1 MAGIFLSY
9 RRDDSG
15 GHAGRLA
22 DDLKQAFASD
32 QVWRDIEAIEAGAD
46 FVDSI
51 GKAVGS
57 CNVLLAMIGPRWLD
71 AKNSAGNRRLDDASD
86 FVRLEIATAL
96 ERGVRVIP
104 VLVAGADMPAE
115 AALPEVLRPLA
126 RRQAHELS
134 DKRWDYDVSQLF
146 GALEKIPGLSR
157 RQSPSPQPAMA
168 PVPPA
173 PKAQG
178 MPGWAKGTIGVIG
191 AIAVLAVIGNMM
203 DNPEPQ
209 PAVEDSPARVAEQ
222 MQQPA
227 PAPVAAQPAPPAPVT
242 EAAVVS
248 NVAAPPA
255 ARLAQPP
262 TLANVTGTW
271 ISPEGDGLYIE
282 QHGGQL
288 AIVAADAAQ
297 EHGFMGQGAV
307 QGRQVQMVLMHL
319 ATGLNME
326 IRATLS
332 EDGRRM
338 QGTAH
343 MPATGT
349 SENFALTR
357 Q

>member
-22 DDLKQAFASD
+22 DDLKQAFAGD

-46 FVDSI
+46 FVDAI
-51 GKAVGS
+51 GKAVSS
-57 CNVLLAMIGPRWLD
+57 CNVLLAMVGPRWLD
-71 AKNSAGNRRLDDASD
+71 AKNSAGNRRLDDPSD

-104 VLVAGADMPAE
+104 VLVGGAAMPAE
-115 AALPEVLRPLA
+115 PALPEVLRPLA

-134 DKRWDYDVSQLF
+134 DKRWDYDVGQLF
-146 GALEKIPGLSR
+146 GAIEKLPGLSR
-157 RQSPSPQPAMA
+157 RQSSSPPPAVS
-168 PVPPA
+168 VPPSA
-173 PKAQG
+173 SSHH
-178 MPGWAKGTIGVIG
+178 MPGWAKGLIGVIA

-203 DNPEPQ
+203 NDTASP
-209 PAVEDSPARVAEQ
+209 PAMEDYAARVAEQ
-222 MQQPA
+222 MQQPSPPATVAAPGKLMTEATTVANA
-227 PAPVAAQPAPPAPVT
+227 PAPPPARVT
-242 EAAVVS
+242 
-248 NVAAPPA
+248 PA
-255 ARLAQPP
+255 QP
-262 TLANVTGTW
+262 TLASVAGTW
-271 ISPEGDGLYIE
+271 MSPEGDGVYIE
-282 QHGGQL
+282 QHGAQL

-297 EHGFMGQGAV
+297 QHGFMGQGAV

-343 MPATGT
+343 MAATGAT
-349 SENFALTR
+349 DNFVWNR